1 MQTRSFRPDIQGLR
15 GIAVAVVVLDHAFRW
30 PSGGFLGVDV
40 FFVISGFVI
49 TAGLLREHGRT
60 GRIRLRAF
68 AARRVRRLAP
78 ASLLVILVTT
88 AAAWVLLPTSRF
100 ASVAA
105 DAVASVL
112 AVQNWRLAAAG
123 TDYFAATAA
132 ASPFQHFWSLAVE
145 EQFYLVLPVLLLL
158 LLGRR
163 ARRDDRTVGR
173 SARATVV
180 IGGLTVCSLAWAFV
194 AAAVDPASA
203 YFSTATR
210 AWELGVGVLAA
221 IAVHRARSVRP
232 WVAECMV
239 VIGLGAI
246 AASVLL
252 GRESFGMPAP
262 LALVPTLGTAL
273 ILVAGAGAGTGAEAG
288 TGTGASSR
296 SSSGPAPTRTA
307 WAAAP
312 LRWRPLVGLGTVSYS
327 LYLWH
332 WPFIVLLPLFTS
344 LPVGIA
350 VVLALLTS
358 IASYATVE
366 TAFRHRGL
374 RATLQ
379 EHRLRL
385 QVGALAALTVLT
397 LVTVSGTA
405 ERLRPLPPV
414 PAAAPA
420 AGDDTDLAADDSF
433 PALQARADAIAAG
446 LGARSWP
453 DDLTPSA
460 EAISA
465 PGYADSLTKTSSW
478 APTLGCSVIGADW
491 RADSCTW
498 GAAPGTSVMLTG
510 DSTGAFSAPGW
521 RALAEDP
528 DADVQ
533 VRNGAQIGCPF
544 STTALTSDVD
554 TCAAHNAE
562 VLAELERTTPDVLV
576 VTNRF
581 WDKEDP
587 SLEGITRESYESGVK
602 GIIEAARPHV
612 GRVVVV
618 PATPPGYA
626 PTGCVAGTRGPQDCR
641 EGDATARAQM
651 RSLTILLDDVDETT
665 VLDTTPLWCSFGT
678 CPLLIGN
685 VLTRF
690 DPVHVTPE
698 ASQAS
703 APALL
708 GLLRKEDILPGVR
721 PSTP

>member
-15 GIAVAVVVLDHAFRW
+15 GIAVAVVVLDHALRW

-68 AARRVRRLAP
+68 AARRVRRLTP
-78 ASLLVILVTT
+78 AALLVVVVTT
-88 AAAWVLLPTSRF
+88 GAAWALLPASRF

-163 ARRDDRTVGR
+163 TRRDDRAAGR
-173 SARATVV
+173 SALAAVV
-180 IGGLTVCSLAWAFV
+180 IGGLTVCSLAWAFL

-221 IAVHRARSVRP
+221 IVVHRARSVRP

-246 AASVLL
+246 VASVLL
-252 GRESFGMPAP
+252 GRETSGMPAP
-262 LALVPTLGTAL
+262 LGLVPTLGTAL
-273 ILVAGAGAGTGAEAG
+273 VLVAGAG
-288 TGTGASSR
+288 
-296 SSSGPAPTRTA
+296 SGSTRAA

-327 LYLWH
+327 FYLWH

-344 LPVGIA
+344 LPVG
-350 VVLALLTS
+350 VVVLLALLTS

-374 RATLQ
+374 RSTLH

-414 PAAAPA
+414 PAAAA
-420 AGDDTDLAADDSF
+420 AVGGDAEPTDDDSF
-433 PALQARADAIAAG
+433 PALQARADAVAEG
-446 LGARSWP
+446 LSARSWP

-460 EAISA
+460 DAISA

-498 GAAPGTSVMLTG
+498 GAASATAVMLTG

-521 RALAEDP
+521 RTLAEDP
-528 DADVQ
+528 DAGLQ

-562 VLAELERTTPDVLV
+562 VLAELERTTPDILI

-587 SLEGITRESYESGVK
+587 SLEGITRESYEAGVK
-602 GIIEAARPHV
+602 EMIEAARPHV
-612 GRVVVV
+612 GRVVVA

-651 RSLTILLDDVDETT
+651 RSLSALLDDIEETT

-708 GLLRKEDILPGVR
+708 DLLRKEEILPGVR

>member
-88 AAAWVLLPTSRF
+88 AAAWVLLPASRF

-163 ARRDDRTVGR
+163 ARRDDRTVGH

-210 AWELGVGVLAA
+210 AWELGVGVLTA
-221 IAVHRARSVRP
+221 IAVHRAPSLRP

-246 AASVLL
+246 AASVLI
-252 GRESFGMPAP
+252 GRETLGMPAP
-262 LALVPTLGTAL
+262 LGLVPTLGTAL
-273 ILVAGAGAGTGAEAG
+273 ILVAGAG
-288 TGTGASSR
+288 
-296 SSSGPAPTRTA
+296 SGSGSGSGSTRT
-307 WAAAP
+307 AAP

-344 LPVGIA
+344 LPVGVV

-374 RATLQ
+374 RTTLH
-379 EHRLRL
+379 ENRLRL

-420 AGDDTDLAADDSF
+420 TAEDADPTDDDSF
-433 PALQARADAIAAG
+433 PALQARADDIAAG
-446 LGARSWP
+446 LSARSWP
-453 DDLTPSA
+453 DDLSPSA

-478 APTLGCSVIGADW
+478 APTLGCSEIGADW

-498 GAAPGTSVMLTG
+498 GATSGTSVMLTG

-528 DADVQ
+528 DAGVQ
-533 VRNGAQIGCPF
+533 VRNAAQIGCPF

-587 SLEGITRESYESGVK
+587 SLDGITRESYESGVK

-612 GRVVVV
+612 GRVVIA

-651 RSLTILLDDVDETT
+651 RSLSALLDDVEATT

-708 GLLRKEDILPGVR
+708 DLLRKEDILPRVR

>member
-1 MQTRSFRPDIQGLR
+1 
-15 GIAVAVVVLDHAFRW
+15 
-30 PSGGFLGVDV
+30 
-40 FFVISGFVI
+40 
-49 TAGLLREHGRT
+49 
-60 GRIRLRAF
+60 
-68 AARRVRRLAP
+68 
-78 ASLLVILVTT
+78 VILVTT

-163 ARRDDRTVGR
+163 TRRDDRTVGR
-173 SARATVV
+173 SARAAVV

-203 YFSTATR
+203 YFSTVTR

-252 GRESFGMPAP
+252 GPESFGMPAP

-273 ILVAGAGAGTGAEAG
+273 ILVAGAGTGAGAGAGTGA
-288 TGTGASSR
+288 GASSR

-446 LGARSWP
+446 LGNLRQNH
-453 DDLTPSA
+453 TM
-460 EAISA
+460 
-465 PGYADSLTKTSSW
+465 T
-478 APTLGCSVIGADW
+478 
-491 RADSCTW
+491 
-498 GAAPGTSVMLTG
+498 
-510 DSTGAFSAPGW
+510 
-521 RALAEDP
+521 
-528 DADVQ
+528 
-533 VRNGAQIGCPF
+533 
-544 STTALTSDVD
+544 
-554 TCAAHNAE
+554 TCA
-562 VLAELERTTPDVLV
+562 
-576 VTNRF
+576 
-581 WDKEDP
+581 
-587 SLEGITRESYESGVK
+587 G
-602 GIIEAARPHV
+602 
-612 GRVVVV
+612 
-618 PATPPGYA
+618 
-626 PTGCVAGTRGPQDCR
+626 Q
-641 EGDATARAQM
+641 
-651 RSLTILLDDVDETT
+651 
-665 VLDTTPLWCSFGT
+665 
-678 CPLLIGN
+678 
-685 VLTRF
+685 
-690 DPVHVTPE
+690 
-698 ASQAS
+698 
-703 APALL
+703 
-708 GLLRKEDILPGVR
+708 LPGPPKILSLRLVLLQVAKAILR
-721 PSTP
+721 PPES

>member
-1 MQTRSFRPDIQGLR
+1 MDRGLRRSKEHVRVLCKICTSVYCRSVQTRSFRPDIQGLR

-273 ILVAGAGAGTGAEAG
+273 ILVAGAGAGTGTGAEA
-288 TGTGASSR
+288 GTGASSR
-296 SSSGPAPTRTA
+296 SRSRSGPGPTRTA

-312 LRWRPLVGLGTVSYS
+312 LRWRPLVGLGAVSYS

-405 ERLRPLPPV
+405 ERLRP
-414 PAAAPA
+414 
-420 AGDDTDLAADDSF
+420 
-433 PALQARADAIAAG
+433 
-446 LGARSWP
+446 
-453 DDLTPSA
+453 
-460 EAISA
+460 
-465 PGYADSLTKTSSW
+465 
-478 APTLGCSVIGADW
+478 
-491 RADSCTW
+491 
-498 GAAPGTSVMLTG
+498 
-510 DSTGAFSAPGW
+510 
-521 RALAEDP
+521 
-528 DADVQ
+528 
-533 VRNGAQIGCPF
+533 
-544 STTALTSDVD
+544 
-554 TCAAHNAE
+554 
-562 VLAELERTTPDVLV
+562 
-576 VTNRF
+576 
-581 WDKEDP
+581 
-587 SLEGITRESYESGVK
+587 
-602 GIIEAARPHV
+602 
-612 GRVVVV
+612 
-618 PATPPGYA
+618 A
-626 PTGCVAGTRGPQDCR
+626 PTGSRCR
-641 EGDATARAQM
+641 APPPG
-651 RSLTILLDDVDETT
+651 
-665 VLDTTPLWCSFGT
+665 TTPTSPPT
-678 CPLLIGN
+678 
-685 VLTRF
+685 TRSRRCK
-690 DPVHVTPE
+690 PAPTP
-698 ASQAS
+698 SQQGWARDR
-703 APALL
+703 
-708 GLLRKEDILPGVR
+708 GR
-721 PSTP
+721 TT

>member
-68 AARRVRRLAP
+68 AGRRVRRLAP
-78 ASLLVILVTT
+78 ASFLVILVTT

-163 ARRDDRTVGR
+163 TRRDDRTVGR
-173 SARATVV
+173 SARAAIV
-180 IGGLTVCSLAWAFV
+180 IGGLTVCSLAWAFA

-221 IAVHRARSVRP
+221 IAVHRATSLRP

-246 AASVLL
+246 AASVLI
-252 GRESFGMPAP
+252 GRETFGMPAP
-262 LALVPTLGTAL
+262 LGLVPTLGTAL
-273 ILVAGAGAGTGAEAG
+273 ILVAGAGAGSG
-288 TGTGASSR
+288 SR
-296 SSSGPAPTRTA
+296 STRTT

-344 LPVGIA
+344 LPVGVV

-366 TAFRHRGL
+366 TAFRQRGL
-374 RATLQ
+374 RATLH
-379 EHRLRL
+379 ENRLRL

-420 AGDDTDLAADDSF
+420 TAEDADPTDDSSF
-433 PALQARADAIAAG
+433 PALQARADDIAAG
-446 LGARSWP
+446 LSARSWP
-453 DDLTPSA
+453 DDLSPSA

-498 GAAPGTSVMLTG
+498 GAASGTSVMLTG

-528 DADVQ
+528 DAGVQ

-587 SLEGITRESYESGVK
+587 SLDGITRESYESGVK

-612 GRVVVV
+612 GRVVIA

-651 RSLTILLDDVDETT
+651 RSLSALLDDVEATT

-708 GLLRKEDILPGVR
+708 DLLRKEDILPGVR